1 MSSEIYTPQLNHFL
15 CTLRSINS
23 LPSNPHYGAS
33 QYVHYSHSYDIS
45 VISRCCLSFCCRPA
59 SHSQQQRTMIW
70 CTRHGK
76 RAVLVHHLFQCIM
89 GYIITVGQKDS
100 HLAFRQPHKRAN
112 SLTTPLLRKKRL
124 ILSTA
129 AFPILGK
136 AYGREKLKIK
146 FAIV

>member
-45 VISRCCLSFCCRPA
+45 GCCLSFCCRPA
-59 SHSQQQRTMIW
+59 SHFQQQRMMIW

-89 GYIITVGQKDS
+89 EYIITVGQKDS

-136 AYGREKLKIK
+136 ADGREKLKIK